1 MVSVA
6 SFSLPNSP
14 SPRAC
19 LLIRFLLL
27 LLLLTSPVGA
37 QAQKK
42 TKAQLEKEKKENLRK
57 IQEANRILQQTKEQ
71 KQASIGQLNAIKEKI
86 VVQQGVIRNIS
97 SEIST
102 LESEVKKTESVVGA
116 LQSDLERLKAEY
128 ANMIYAASKSA
139 NSYNRLMFLFAS
151 DSFNQLVM
159 RLRYLTQYSEARKAQ
174 VAQITAVQ
182 QTLNQELAN
191 LNQKRQDKQTLLT
204 VQVKENKNLHTLKAQ
219 QDNVITQLSKQEQDL
234 QQEVQ
239 KRQLAVRKLDNLI
252 ADMVREEIA
261 RAARAAKKAGEAS
274 AVGKVTLT
282 PETALLSSNFEGN
295 KGRLLWPVERG
306 FISQRYGVHPH
317 PVLKGV
323 VIENRGVNI
332 QTGKGEAA
340 RSVFDGK
347 VLTVANIA
355 GMNNIV
361 MVQHGEFFTV
371 YAKLKSVNVTEG
383 QAVKMKDVI
392 GTIYSNDDGTTELQF
407 QVWKNSSRLNPESW
421 LLRR

>member
-1 MVSVA
+1 MY
-6 SFSLPNSP
+6 N
-14 SPRAC
+14 
-19 LLIRFLLL
+19 LIRFTLFLLL
-27 LLLLTSPVGA
+27 VAVPWVA

-42 TKAQLEKEKKENLRK
+42 TKAQLEKEKKENLQR

-71 KQASIGQLNAIKEKI
+71 KQATIGQLNALKEKI
-86 VVQQGVIRNIS
+86 TVQQGVIRNIS
-97 SEIST
+97 TEIAS
-102 LESEVKKTESVVGA
+102 LEAEVGRTESVVSA
-116 LQSDLERLKAEY
+116 MQLDLERLKAEY
-128 ANMIYAASKSA
+128 ATMIYSASKSA

-174 VAQITAVQ
+174 VNQITTVQ
-182 QTLNQELAN
+182 LQLNQELEN
-191 LNQKRQDKQTLLT
+191 LNLKRQEKQTLLSA
-204 VQVKENKNLHTLKAQ
+204 QVKESKSLLTLKTQ
-219 QDNVITQLSKQEQDL
+219 QDNVITQLSKQEDDL
-234 QQEVQ
+234 KQEVQ

-261 RAARAAKKAGEAS
+261 RAAREAKRAGESS
-274 AVGKVTLT
+274 AAVNRVTLT

-306 FISQRYGVHPH
+306 FISQRYGIHPH

-332 QTGKGEAA
+332 QTAKGESA

-371 YAKLKSVNVTEG
+371 YAKLKTVNVTEG
-383 QAVKMKDVI
+383 QAVKMKEKI
-392 GTIYSNDDGTTELQF
+392 GTVYSNDDGTTELQF
-407 QVWKNSSRLNPESW
+407 QLWKNSSRLNPESW
-421 LLRR
+421 LLGR

>member
-1 MVSVA
+1 MHILFRYILV
-6 SFSLPNSP
+6 
-14 SPRAC
+14 
-19 LLIRFLLL
+19 FLLL
-27 LLLLTSPVGA
+27 LGPSLA

-71 KQASIGQLNAIKEKI
+71 KQASIGQLTAIKEKI
-86 VVQQGVIRNIS
+86 TVQQGVIKTIS
-97 SEIST
+97 SEINS
-102 LESEVKKTESVVGA
+102 LEAEVGRTESVVTA
-116 LQSDLERLKAEY
+116 MQLDLERLKAEY
-128 ANMIYAASKSA
+128 ATMIYSASKSA

-159 RLRYLTQYSEARKAQ
+159 RMRYLTQYSEARKDQ
-174 VAQITAVQ
+174 VTQIIAVQ
-182 QTLNQELAN
+182 QTLSQELSN
-191 LNQKRQDKQTLLT
+191 LNQKRQEKQNLLSA
-204 VQVKENKNLHTLKAQ
+204 QVKENQNLNSLKTQ
-219 QDNVITQLSKQEQDL
+219 QNNVITQLSKQEEDL
-234 QQEVQ
+234 KQEVQ

-261 RAARAAKKAGEAS
+261 RAARAAKSAGGSS

-282 PETALLSSNFEGN
+282 PEAALLSSNFEGN

-306 FISQRYGVHPH
+306 FISQRYGMHPH

-323 VIENRGVNI
+323 VVENRGVNI
-332 QTGKGEAA
+332 QTSTGETA

-371 YAKLKSVNVTEG
+371 YAKLKSVSVSEG
-383 QAVKMKDVI
+383 QTVKIKDKI

-407 QVWKNSSRLNPESW
+407 QLWKNSSRLNPESW
-421 LLRR
+421 LLGR

>member
-1 MVSVA
+1 MY
-6 SFSLPNSP
+6 N
-14 SPRAC
+14 
-19 LLIRFLLL
+19 LIRFTLFLLL
-27 LLLLTSPVGA
+27 VAVPWVA

-42 TKAQLEKEKKENLRK
+42 TKAQLEKEKKENLQR

-71 KQASIGQLNAIKEKI
+71 KQATIGQLNALKEKI
-86 VVQQGVIRNIS
+86 TVQQGVIRNIS
-97 SEIST
+97 TEIAS
-102 LESEVKKTESVVGA
+102 LEAEVGRTESVVSA
-116 LQSDLERLKAEY
+116 MQLDLERLKAEY
-128 ANMIYAASKSA
+128 ATMIYSASKSA

-174 VAQITAVQ
+174 VNQITTVQ
-182 QTLNQELAN
+182 LQLNQELEN
-191 LNQKRQDKQTLLT
+191 LNLKRQEKQTLLSA
-204 VQVKENKNLHTLKAQ
+204 QVKESKSLLTLKTQ
-219 QDNVITQLSKQEQDL
+219 QDNVITQLSKQEDDL
-234 QQEVQ
+234 KQEVQ

-261 RAARAAKKAGEAS
+261 RAAREAKRAGESS
-274 AVGKVTLT
+274 AAVNRVTLT

-306 FISQRYGVHPH
+306 FISQRYGIHPH

-332 QTGKGEAA
+332 QTAKGESA

-371 YAKLKSVNVTEG
+371 YAKLKTVNVTEG
-383 QAVKMKDVI
+383 QAVKMKEKI
-392 GTIYSNDDGTTELQF
+392 GTVYSNDEGTTELQF
-407 QVWKNSSRLNPESW
+407 QLWKNSSRLNPESW
-421 LLRR
+421 LLGR